1 MLPKI
6 DPERLVEVIDRRA
19 ESETHSVLVFW
30 YCVDG
35 PREAYSKKILGAI
48 KDTIIVP
55 LIPRKAGMFEAPNA
69 LISDLVELINANR
82 QAFDVISESS
92 STSKTKSLVLLIL
105 SRSPLTIPGG
115 CSPAQLPDWFPR
127 VGGTNIDVPI
137 EDLTFSADGPLNS
150 SEALIP
156 ALCESLYDVELA
168 LLARLN
174 TTLRSRPEKTRELFS
189 LILDPKEDS
198 AKIDPAAL
206 VSTWEA
212 SAKLVTERRGFRPAV
227 AKGNGVIA
235 RFIRLCGTT
244 TPEHLQKVGRTIG
257 EALSCSSK
265 QEGSILAVLYRSTWP
280 ESNDH
285 SRFSRNLLVTLY
297 ATYQYVT
304 ASAHSDQYP
313 RFPIPL
319 MYSIS
324 THLIDELDRLLTVL
338 RTDL

>member
-6 DPERLVEVIDRRA
+6 DPERLVEVIERRA
-19 ESETHSVLVFW
+19 ESEGGPVLVFW

-35 PREAYSKKILGAI
+35 PREAYSKKVIEAVSA
-48 KDTIIVP
+48 TAIVP

-69 LISDLVELINANR
+69 LISDLVELINDN
-82 QAFDVISESS
+82 QQSFDAIAERGFTPQSKLLVI
-92 STSKTKSLVLLIL
+92 LIL
-105 SRSPLTIPGG
+105 SRSPLMIPGG

-127 VGGTNIDVPI
+127 VGGINIDVPI
-137 EDLTFSADGPLNS
+137 EDLTFSADGPLNA
-150 SEALIP
+150 SEASVP

-168 LLARLN
+168 LLERLN
-174 TTLRSRPEKTRELFS
+174 AALQSRPDKIREFLL
-189 LILDPKEDS
+189 LILDSKEDP
-198 AKIDPAAL
+198 AKADLADFISD
-206 VSTWEA
+206 WEA

-227 AKGNGVIA
+227 AKGNGIVA
-235 RFIRLCGTT
+235 RLIRLCGTT
-244 TPEHLQKVGRTIG
+244 TPVHLQKVGKAIG
-257 EALSCSSK
+257 EVLSCSSK
-265 QEGSILAVLYRSTWP
+265 TEGSIVAVLYRSTWP
-280 ESNDH
+280 ETNDH

-319 MYSIS
+319 MHSIS
-324 THLIDELDRLLTVL
+324 KHLISELDRLSAVL